1 MKLNRSSFII
11 TGAMFFVALMILG
24 FAPVTLVDEEAI
36 GEIGSKVVPFELP
49 TYDGSTIT
57 ADNLAGKVTLLVFWF
72 PT

>member
-11 TGAMFFVALMILG
+11 TCAMFFVALMVLG

-49 TYDGSTIT
+49 TYDGDTINS
-57 ADNLAGKVTLLVFWF
+57 DKLAGKVTLLVFWF